1 MNAFSE
7 LRQSLGL
14 SKEAV
19 GEFLDLP
26 SEKIDAYELGNE
38 RPAVSAMQAL
48 KGFALAL
55 PKRVADSQPK
65 FGFLSLKERQPSTS
79 KRSSRSAPPARA
91 KAKSAGPQ
99 LRLVRTAKGGRD
111 EATPFTFIDLFA
123 GIGGMRRGFE
133 TVGGKCIFT
142 CEWDRYSQQTYR
154 ANFPGD
160 THEIAGDIREVNAD
174 EIPVHDVLLAG
185 FPCQPFSIAGV
196 SKKNALNRPHGF
208 ACEAQGTLFFDVA
221 RIIKHRR
228 PKAFLLENVKNLVNH
243 DAGRTFRV
251 IHDVLTKELGYHVSC
266 RIIDAKSWVP
276 QHRERIFIAGFR
288 DTADFTLDSMA
299 VPDRLKGPKLAS
311 ILHGEDTA
319 ERAEHP
325 YTSGDPAKV
334 SSKYTLTPH
343 LWSYLRNYA
352 EKHRE
357 AGNGFGFGLF
367 GPEDIAR
374 TLSARYF
381 KDGSEILIRRRSG
394 PPRRLT
400 PRECARLMGFDAPGK
415 SDWKIPVSDTQAYRQ
430 FGNAVVVPAVA
441 AVAQQML
448 PHINEVIS
456 RPSKK
461 RVAS

>member
-19 GEFLDLP
+19 GEFLDVP
-26 SEKIDAYELGNE
+26 SEKIEAYELGTE
-38 RPAVSAMQAL
+38 RPAVSALQAL
-48 KGFALAL
+48 KGFALTL
-55 PKRVADSQPK
+55 PKRGANSRPDLGTVDLKSQSSKPK
-65 FGFLSLKERQPSTS
+65 QPPRPQSTRVRS
-79 KRSSRSAPPARA
+79 KA
-91 KAKSAGPQ
+91 AGPQ
-99 LRLVRTAKGGRD
+99 LRLVPAGKSGHD
-111 EATPFTFIDLFA
+111 EAAPFTFIDLFA

-154 ANFPGD
+154 ANFPD
-160 THEIAGDIREVNAD
+160 DAHEIAGDICEVNAGD
-174 EIPVHDVLLAG
+174 IPVHDVLLAG

-221 RIIKHRR
+221 RIIKHRQ

-243 DAGRTFRV
+243 DGGRTFRV
-251 IHDVLTKELGYHVSC
+251 IRDVLTKELGYHISFRV
-266 RIIDAKSWVP
+266 IDAKPWVP

-288 DTADFTLDSMA
+288 DIADFTLDTIA
-299 VPDRLKGPKLAS
+299 VPDRLKGPKLES
-311 ILHGEDTA
+311 ILHGEVEI
-319 ERAEHP
+319 ERAEPP
-325 YTSGDPAKV
+325 YTSGDPLKV
-334 SSKYTLTPH
+334 SNKYTLTPH
-343 LWSYLRNYA
+343 LWNYLREYA
-352 EKHRE
+352 AKHRE

-367 GPEDIAR
+367 GPDDIAR

-415 SDWKIPVSDTQAYRQ
+415 SGWKIPVSDTQAYRQ

-441 AVAQQML
+441 AVARHMTPYIL
-448 PHINEVIS
+448 DAVS
-456 RPSKK
+456 SPSGN
-461 RVAS
+461 RASA